1 MSYTPHI
8 QVRYRLARKGEIPD
22 GRTVD
27 IREQPGSQSAIVFAP
42 GHSSRRLVDGITRL
56 SSHQIVH
63 GTWRQRWTDGGRMRC
78 PAEGLMVAVSRW
90 ERVPGRLLPSG
101 RFVVGVEE
109 DGSCVWLV
117 DEDECTQQ
125 AQNAMNDLLLRLAG
139 DGLWVQCWLYRRPMR
154 APAGPAPL
162 LITPA
167 GPSPRPRAY
176 V

>member
-8 QVRYRLARKGEIPD
+8 QVRYRLARRGEIPD
-22 GRTVD
+22 GRTVE
-27 IREQPGSQSAIVFAP
+27 IKEQPGSQSAIVFAP
-42 GHSSRRLVDGITRL
+42 GHSSRRLVDGITQL

-63 GTWRQRWTDGGRMRC
+63 GTWRQRWTADGRMQR
-78 PAEGLMVAVSRW
+78 PAQGLMVAVSRW

-101 RFVVGVEE
+101 RVVAGVEE

-139 DGLWVQCWLYRRPMR
+139 DGLWVQCWFNRQPQSAAASPASPLT
-154 APAGPAPL
+154 APVGPYAL
-162 LITPA
+162 A
-167 GPSPRPRAY
+167 
-176 V
+176 